1 MANIEIT
8 FSQDSKIIFNFY
20 NKTDTG
26 LTISYIVE
34 LQSDATKSA
43 SYIHDNLLSISGGFS
58 KIIL

>member
-26 LTISYIVE
+26 LTIGYIVE
-34 LQSDATKSA
+34 LESDATKSA
-43 SYIHDNLLSISGGFS
+43 SYIHESLLSISGGFS
-58 KIIL
+58 KIVL

>member
-26 LTISYIVE
+26 LTIGYIVE
-34 LQSDATKSA
+34 LESDATKSA
-43 SYIHDNLLSISGGFS
+43 SYIH
-58 KIIL
+58 